1 MISMFPD
8 LGNADAFFC
17 HVWSRDGEPI
27 HSRIEMVNDQGEI
40 IHIPEARPDLLPRM
54 EMFDY
59 VKLDDEWTAKLMDV
73 TANDKIFEIIDAN
86 PKFAGLVRTTT
97 AWLLKTEIE
106 RLRELSA

>member
-1 MISMFPD
+1 MISLFPD
-8 LGNADAFFC
+8 LGNIDAFIC

-40 IHIPEARPDLLPRM
+40 INFPGARPDLLPRL
-54 EMFDY
+54 EIFDY
-59 VKLDDEWTAKLMDV
+59 VKLDDEWTAKLMNA
-73 TANDKIFEIIDAN
+73 TGNDEVYKMVDAN